1 MRDMCMMQR
10 YSVGGMGY
18 NLENNELRA
27 EKLRAKKCSRED
39 RSHR

>member
-1 MRDMCMMQR
+1 MQR

-18 NLENNELRA
+18 NLEHNELRA
-27 EKLRAKKCSRED
+27 KKPRAKKCSRED